1 MQLYTRF
8 ISTVFFIAVIM
19 SCNNLS
25 ASGLPLYELKV
36 RVLPESNSIEGRA
49 KVTVPE
55 GMKLNLR
62 TDGLNIKAFRI
73 NGREYE
79 FGEGALKA
87 LDAGKGERVVE
98 IEYSAVFKPKV
109 EEESAVNPGVTGSNV
124 VDTTGVMLL
133 QQWYPEF
140 KGDFIYSLTVEV
152 PKGFEAI
159 SESEA
164 ATVSVDRDIKT
175 ISFEFPHPLAGITL
189 VAGKYRVQEEKFQG
203 ISIKTYLFSEDAEL
217 AASYI
222 ENTKRYLKLYKS
234 MLGAFPY
241 KSFAIVENIFQT
253 GYSFPT
259 YTLLG
264 SKVIRLPFIVGT
276 SLGHEI
282 LHQWFGNYVYV
293 DYKSGNWSEGLTTY
307 LSDHWY
313 KELKGEGAEY
323 RKKIMVDYMNYVSA
337 DNEIALKDFISR
349 EDFASMT
356 IGYGKS
362 AMVFHMLRKRLGD
375 DAFFKGLR
383 EFIEYNK
390 YREATWDDI
399 RDSLASSCGLELKGF
414 FKQWI
419 DRKGVPAFDVRN
431 AMVVFRDGKYLLR
444 LNIVQDGAPFVFD
457 LPARVETAAGEEKF
471 VIRVDKA
478 DQRYE
483 RAFSARPL
491 RIFLDENYDTMR
503 RLAEGEVPP
512 VISAFTGRKG
522 SVVIVPEDEKGFY
535 KDAAAFFKEQGYTVK
550 NEKEVTDKEIEENS
564 ILIMSVKNRI
574 YRRLFADKPLPEGG
588 FVVKVY
594 KNPLNP
600 GRVAVVFNA
609 KDRQEVNTAFRKIF
623 RYGNYSLLVFEN
635 GRNIL
640 KKTADS
646 ERGIFV
652 DLALRLDA
660 VETADTTGLDAVIHK
675 IKDSRVIFTGEMHTA
690 YEDHVVQYE
699 IIRRLYRDGGKL
711 VIGMEMFQRPFQK
724 YLDQYIQGGITEAEF
739 LRKTEYFK
747 RWVFDYNLYRDIL
760 QYARANR
767 IPVIALNIRKEI
779 IEKVSKGGI
788 DSLSKDE
795 YAEIP
800 QDMDMTNQRYRE
812 YLRKVFSQHDNNRKR
827 NFENFVQSQILWD
840 ETMAH
845 SIADTL
851 RIYPDKQMVVLAG
864 NGHVRHSWGIPD
876 RVRRLTN
883 ERPTVILNYGGE
895 GFDRGIADFV
905 LFPKRIKPPESARL
919 MVFLKNSRKGVVIE
933 KVMKGGVADKA
944 GLKEGDIITA
954 VGAKVVSDISDI
966 KIALLDRKPG
976 DKVKIKVKRRRFL
989 LGMKEMVFDV
999 VF

>member
-1 MQLYTRF
+1 MMTYMRF
-8 ISTVFFIAVIM
+8 ITALFFIAVIM

-25 ASGLPLYELKV
+25 ASEIPLYELKV
-36 RVLPESNSIEGRA
+36 RVLPESNSIEGRV

-62 TDGLNIKAFRI
+62 TDGLNIKTFRI

-87 LDAGKGERVVE
+87 LESGKGERIVE
-98 IEYSAVFKPKV
+98 IEYSAVFKPKG
-109 EEESAVNPGVTGSNV
+109 EEESGVAGSNV

-133 QQWYPEF
+133 QQWYPEI

-152 PKGFEAI
+152 PKSFEAI
-159 SESEA
+159 SEAEA
-164 ATVSVDRDIKT
+164 AAISVENDIKT
-175 ISFEFPHPLAGITL
+175 VSFDFPHPLAGITL
-189 VAGKYRVQEEKFQG
+189 VAGKYRVREEQFQG
-203 ISIKTYLFSEDAEL
+203 ISIKTYLFSGDEGL
-217 AASYI
+217 ADTYI

-241 KSFAIVENIFQT
+241 KSFSIVENRYQT

-264 SKVIRLPFIVGT
+264 SKVIRLPFIVRT

-293 DYKSGNWSEGLTTY
+293 DYKAGNWSEGLTTY

-313 KELKGEGAEY
+313 KELSGEGAEY

-349 EDFASMT
+349 EGFSSRT

-375 DAFFKGLR
+375 DAFFRGLR
-383 EFIEYNK
+383 EFIKSNK

-399 RDSLASSCGLELKGF
+399 RASLASSSGLELKEF

-419 DRKGVPAFDVRN
+419 DRKGVPSFDVKD

-444 LNIVQDGAPFVFD
+444 LNIIQDGAPFVFD

-471 VIRVDKA
+471 IIRVDKA
-478 DQRYE
+478 DQHYE
-483 RAFSARPL
+483 KAFSARPL
-491 RIFLDENYDTMR
+491 RIFLDGNYDTMR
-503 RLAEGEVPP
+503 RLAESEVPP
-512 VISAFTGRKG
+512 VVSAFTGRKG
-522 SVVIVPEDEKGFY
+522 SVVIVPEDEKEVY
-535 KDAAAFFKEQGYTVK
+535 KDAAAFFKAQGYTVK
-550 NEKEVTDKEIEENS
+550 GEKEVTDKEIEENS
-564 ILIMSVKNRI
+564 ILIMSVGNRI
-574 YRRLFADKPLPEGG
+574 YRRLFADRPLPEGG

-594 KNPLNP
+594 KNPLNS

-609 KDRQEVNTAFRKIF
+609 KDREEVKTAFRKIF
-623 RYGNYSLLVFEN
+623 RYGNYSLLVFDK
-635 GRNIL
+635 GKNIF

-646 ERGIFV
+646 GTGISV
-652 DLALRLDA
+652 DLTLRLAA
-660 VETADTTGLDAVIHK
+660 VETANTTGLDAVIRK
-675 IKDSRVIFTGEMHTA
+675 IKDSRVIFVGEMHTA

-699 IIRRLYRDGGKL
+699 IIRRLFRDGRKL

-724 YLDQYIQGGITEAEF
+724 YLDQYIQGDITEGEF

-747 RWVFDYNLYRDIL
+747 RWGFDYNLYRDIL

-779 IEKVSKGGI
+779 IKKVSENGI
-788 DSLSKDE
+788 DSLSEDE

-800 QDMDMTNQRYRE
+800 QDMDMTNQQYRE
-812 YLRKVFSQHDNNRKR
+812 YLRSVFSQHDNNR

-845 SIADTL
+845 TIAETL
-851 RIYPDKQMVVLAG
+851 KENPDKQMVVLAG
-864 NGHVRHSWGIPD
+864 NGHIRYSWGIPD

-905 LFPKRIKPPESARL
+905 LFPKRIEPPEGARL
-919 MVFLKNSRKGVVIE
+919 MVFLKNIKKGVVIE
-933 KVMKGGVADKA
+933 KVMKGGVAEKA

-954 VGAKVVSDISDI
+954 VGNKAVSDISDI
-966 KIALLDRKPG
+966 RIELLDRKPG
-976 DKVKIKVKRRRFL
+976 DKVKIKVKRKRFL
-989 LGMKEMVFDV
+989 FGMKEMVLDV

>member
-1 MQLYTRF
+1 MMIYMRF
-8 ISTVFFIAVIM
+8 VTALFFIAVIM

-25 ASGLPLYELKV
+25 ATEIPLYELKV
-36 RVLPESNSIEGRA
+36 RVLPESNSVEGRA
-49 KVTVPE
+49 RITLPE
-55 GMKLNLR
+55 GTKAYLR
-62 TDGLNIKAFRI
+62 IDGLNIKAFRI
-73 NGREYE
+73 NGKKYE

-87 LDAGKGERVVE
+87 LEAGKGERLVE
-98 IEYSAVFKPKV
+98 VEYSAVFKPKV

-124 VDTTGVMLL
+124 VDATGVMLL

-152 PKGFEAI
+152 PKDFEAI

-164 ATVSVDRDIKT
+164 ATVSVDNDIKT
-175 ISFEFPHPLAGITL
+175 INFEFPHPLATITL

-217 AASYI
+217 AATYI
-222 ENTKRYLKLYKS
+222 ENTKRYLKLYKP

-241 KSFAIVENIFQT
+241 KSFSIVENRYQT

-264 SKVIRLPFIVGT
+264 SKVIRLPFIVKT

-293 DYKSGNWSEGLTTY
+293 DYNSGNWSEGLTTY

-323 RKKIMVDYMNYVSA
+323 RKKIMIDYMNYVSG

-349 EDFASMT
+349 EDFASRT

-375 DAFFKGLR
+375 DAFFRGLR
-383 EFIEYNK
+383 DFIESDK

-399 RDSLASSCGLELKGF
+399 RDSLASSGGFELKGF
-414 FKQWI
+414 FEQWI
-419 DRKGVPAFDVRN
+419 NRKGVPSFDVRD
-431 AMVVFRDGKYLLR
+431 ALVVFRDGKYLLR

-457 LPARVETAAGEEKF
+457 LPARVETAAGEEEFIIK
-471 VIRVDKA
+471 VDKA
-478 DQRYE
+478 DLQYE

-503 RLAEGEVPP
+503 RLAEREVPP
-512 VISAFTGRKG
+512 VVSAFTGRKG
-522 SVVIVPEDEKGFY
+522 SVVIVPEDGREVY
-535 KDAAAFFKEQGYTVK
+535 KEAATFFKEQGYTVK
-550 NEKEVTDKEIEENS
+550 GEKEVTDKEIEENS
-564 ILIMSVKNRI
+564 ILIMSDRNRI
-574 YRRLFADKPLPEGG
+574 YRRLFADRPLPEGG

-609 KDRQEVNTAFRKIF
+609 KDRQEAGTAFRKIF

-635 GRNIL
+635 GKNIL

-646 ERGIFV
+646 DKGISV
-652 DLALRLDA
+652 DLTLRLDA
-660 VETADTTGLDAVIHK
+660 VETADTTGLDAVIRR
-675 IKDSRVIFTGEMHTA
+675 IKDSRVVFVGEMHTA
-690 YEDHVVQYE
+690 YEHHVVQYE
-699 IIRRLYRDGGKL
+699 IINRLYSDSGKL

-724 YLDQYIQGGITEAEF
+724 YLDQYIQGDITEAEF

-779 IEKVSKGGI
+779 LKKVSKDGI
-788 DSLSKDE
+788 DSLSEEE

-800 QDMDMTNQRYRE
+800 QDMDMTNRQYRE
-812 YLRKVFSQHDNNRKR
+812 YLRNVFSQHDNKS

-851 RIYPDKQMVVLAG
+851 KKYPDTQMVVLAG
-864 NGHVRHSWGIPD
+864 NGHVQHSWGIPD
-876 RVRRLTN
+876 RVTRLTR

-905 LFPKRIKPPESARL
+905 LFPKRIEPPESARL
-919 MVFLKNSRKGVVIE
+919 MVFLKDQKKGVVIE
-933 KVMKGGVADKA
+933 KVMKGGVAGKA
-944 GLKEGDIITA
+944 GLKEGDVIIA
-954 VGAKVVSDISDI
+954 IDDRIVGDISDV

-976 DKVKIKVKRRRFL
+976 DKVKIKVKRKRFL
-989 LGMKEMVFDV
+989 FGMKEMVFDV